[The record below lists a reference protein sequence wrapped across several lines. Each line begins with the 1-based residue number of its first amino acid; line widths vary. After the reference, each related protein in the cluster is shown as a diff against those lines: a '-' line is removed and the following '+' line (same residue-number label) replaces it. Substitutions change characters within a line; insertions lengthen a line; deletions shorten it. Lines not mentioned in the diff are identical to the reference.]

1 MEIKR
6 INISEAAPGML
17 VAEDILNTSNQL
29 IVPKDST
36 LTDKAIARMRFH
48 MIGSFRIFVDDKSAS
63 APAPAPEPK
72 PAAEERSYFDKLR
85 ETEEFVAYSG
95 SFNNTVS
102 NMENEF
108 KKMISGQKLAD
119 TETLTAATANLRA
132 SCRTGIQVFDLLHCF
147 REYDDTTYAHSLN
160 VSLIC
165 AVEGEWLGFS
175 DKDIQTL
182 IQCGLYHDVGKMMIP
197 KDILD
202 KTTPLTPPERK
213 MVESHVVAG
222 YNILKDKDIDN
233 SIKLSAV
240 MHHERCD
247 GSGYPMNLTA
257 DKIDEFAKIVAIADV
272 YEAMTSPRSYR
283 KGKCPFEVLRLF
295 ESEGLT
301 HFDPKYLMVFME
313 NITQSYMGTRV
324 RLNNGTVGTIVYI
337 NKLCYSKPL
346 IQVANGNYVDLMK
359 DHSLYIEAML

>member
-1 MEIKR
+1 MDIKR

-29 IVPKDST
+29 IVPKDSA

-48 MIGSFRIFVDDKSAS
+48 MIGSFRIYVEDKNA
-63 APAPAPEPK
+63 APAPAP
-72 PAAEERSYFDKLR
+72 ASSDERSYFDKLR
-85 ETEEFVAYSG
+85 DTEEFAAYSS
-95 SFNNTVS
+95 SFNSSVS
-102 NMENEF
+102 VMEDEF
-108 KKMISGQKLAD
+108 KKMVLSQKIAD
-119 TETLTAATANLRA
+119 TETLTAATENLRS
-132 SCRTGIQVFDLLHCF
+132 SCRNGIQVFDLLHCF
-147 REYDDTTYAHSLN
+147 RDFDDTTYAHSLN

-197 KDILD
+197 KEILE
-202 KTTPLTPPERK
+202 KTTPLTPDERRT
-213 MVESHVVAG
+213 VEGHVVAG
-222 YNILKDKDIDN
+222 YNFLKDKNIDN
-233 SIKLSAV
+233 SIKLTAV

-283 KGKCPFEVLRLF
+283 RGKCPFEVMRMF
-295 ESEGLT
+295 ETDGLT
-301 HFDPKYLMVFME
+301 HFDPKYLMVFMD
-313 NITQSYMGTRV
+313 NITQSYLGTRV

-337 NKLCYSKPL
+337 NKLRYSRPL
-346 IQVANGNYVDLMK
+346 IQIADGNYIDLMK
-359 DHSLYIEAML
+359 EHDLYIEAML